1 MESLW
6 LLPLFLFFLLITV
19 GQVVRIYISY
29 NLYENL
35 GLIVFKFFIF
45 KVVQISFDLSPS
57 SITIRSKKKTKN
69 ISFEFSDPHLKFAE
83 NFAVQIKD
91 KLRVK
96 ELSLCARI
104 GLEEAEKT
112 ATICGAVDVMFK
124 SFVCYVKNIKP
135 TASVNAVT
143 YASFNK
149 KIIEVSFY
157 GKMSLSIFDFLYAI
171 LFSLLIE
178 KNT

>member
-6 LLPLFLFFLLITV
+6 LVPLLLFFLLLTI
-19 GQVVRIYISY
+19 GQVFRIYISY

-35 GLIVFKFFIF
+35 GLVVFKFFVF
-45 KVVQISFDLSPS
+45 KVVKISFDLSPS

-83 NFAVQIKD
+83 NFAMQIKD

-96 ELSLCARI
+96 DLSLCAKI
-104 GLEEAEKT
+104 GLEEAGNT
-112 ATICGAVDVMFK
+112 ATLCGAVDVMFK

-135 TASVNAVT
+135 TASVKAVA
-143 YASFNK
+143 YASFKK
-149 KIIEVSFY
+149 KIMEVSFY
-157 GKMSLSIFDFLYAI
+157 GKMSLSIFDFLYAL
-171 LFSLLIE
+171 LFSLFVE